1 MYVQCEMRLMLQK
14 LGCGDMIVT
23 IHTQT
28 LDTQAQVQG
37 FVSNNEAIWSPL
49 TDRAAAY
56 GWMTDTLKLF
66 RFS

>member
-1 MYVQCEMRLMLQK
+1 M
-14 LGCGDMIVT
+14 T

-56 GWMTDTLKLF
+56 GWMTDTLKQF